1 MSDSWK
7 SKARRIAA
15 FAAVAAVVVIAA
27 NATAGTRPGGNSARA
42 VAERK
47 VLSLLGTS
55 WNPAHISQL
64 VDAQTRLPF
73 NNVHA
78 FCRTPKARSAR
89 TLSGSFTCVVRP
101 AAHHGTSRLYLSY
114 SPLPGGHVRVH
125 WLGLSKG

>member
-15 FAAVAAVVVIAA
+15 FAAVATVVVIAS
-27 NATAGTRPGGNSARA
+27 NAVAGTLRGGDSAHA

-47 VLSLLGTS
+47 VLSLLGNS
-55 WNPAHISQL
+55 WNPAHIPQL

-78 FCRTPKARSAR
+78 FCRPPRGRSGR
-89 TLSGSFTCVVRP
+89 TVSGSFTCVVRP
-101 AAHHGTSRLYLSY
+101 AADHGKARLYLSY
-114 SPLPGGHVRVH
+114 IPLPGGHVRVH
-125 WLGLSKG
+125 WLGLAAG